1 MPKVRLPTS
10 GPGLSEIGNSWCAC
24 RLQPAGVGGA
34 MRTVVKF
41 PVPLK
46 TARSASDPKSDP
58 NSDHTW
64 QRPQE
69 ADADH
74 DACPCAGDAVAE
86 GLLDE
91 GLRVG
96 DRVERR
102 LAAIL
107 MADIAGY
114 SRLVGADEQGTLEAW
129 RAHWDELIEPTLLAH
144 AGRVARVTGDGI
156 LAEFAS
162 VVKAARCAV
171 ALQAGL
177 RARNADVAPERRME
191 FRIGLH
197 VGDIIID
204 RGDMWGEGVNVAAR
218 LEALAEPGG
227 LCVSGRVAEEV
238 ANKLDVAFEDLG
250 EQELK
255 NIARPVR
262 VYRAQLSPV
271 VPAQAGTHN
280 PSALASAVFLG
291 PRLRV
296 DDSNT
301 WRPTARGVAVAAA
314 NGVGI
319 VL

>member
-58 NSDHTW
+58 TW
-64 QRPQE
+64 QRPRE

-74 DACPCAGDAVAE
+74 DACPCAGEVA
-86 GLLDE
+86 DE
-91 GLRVG
+91 GLVG
-96 DRVERR
+96 DRAERR

-114 SRLVGADEQGTLEAW
+114 SRLVGADEHGTLEAW

-162 VVKAARCAV
+162 VVKAARC
-171 ALQAGL
+171 
-177 RARNADVAPERRME
+177 
-191 FRIGLH
+191 
-197 VGDIIID
+197 
-204 RGDMWGEGVNVAAR
+204 
-218 LEALAEPGG
+218 
-227 LCVSGRVAEEV
+227 
-238 ANKLDVAFEDLG
+238 
-250 EQELK
+250 
-255 NIARPVR
+255 
-262 VYRAQLSPV
+262 
-271 VPAQAGTHN
+271 
-280 PSALASAVFLG
+280 
-291 PRLRV
+291 
-296 DDSNT
+296 
-301 WRPTARGVAVAAA
+301 
-314 NGVGI
+314 
-319 VL
+319 